1 MWLIGTP
8 DNTLQAL
15 SQSKNCPILYPV
27 GQSAASQPIATNKEA
42 PMSDLYLKIVNTA
55 AGKTAAQTLGLPA
68 PVPLKRLKR
77 TDQPFIEGDILI
89 GAAGGAKA
97 VATLGSVL
105 SASAANLHHASGNQR
120 LNDSAKAGNKAQ
132 PLELGADI
140 HQTFSALV
148 FDATG
153 LRSPDDLRALYDF
166 FHPTIK
172 KLGGN
177 ARVLV
182 IGQNPASCRKPPHAA
197 AQQALEGFV
206 RSVGKEIGKK
216 GSTAN
221 LLWMAPGAE
230 KQLDSSVRF
239 FLSPRSAYV
248 SGQVVK
254 IGKRES
260 SKATNPV
267 APLTGKVAL
276 VTGASRG
283 IGAAIAETLAR
294 DGATVVGLD
303 IPPAM
308 EELEKV
314 TSAINGKALACD
326 ITDAKAPKL
335 IGDFLEEH
343 FGGVDLVIHNA
354 GITRDKTL
362 GNMPEHFWDMTIA
375 VNLSAEELIDEE
387 LIHRELLKEN
397 GRIVCISSISGIAGN
412 FGQTNYSTAKCGV
425 IGYVEAMA
433 RQVRNGVTINAVAPG
448 FIETQMTAA
457 MPITLREAGRRM
469 NSLSQG
475 GQPVDVAET
484 IAWYCS
490 PASNGVNG
498 NVVRVCGQSLIGK

>member
-1 MWLIGTP
+1 
-8 DNTLQAL
+8 
-15 SQSKNCPILYPV
+15 
-27 GQSAASQPIATNKEA
+27 
-42 PMSDLYLKIVNTA
+42 MSDLYLKFVNTPV
-55 AGKTAAQTLGLPA
+55 GKTAAQSLGLPS
-68 PVPLKRLKR
+68 PVTLKRQQR
-77 TDQPFIEGDILI
+77 ADQPFVEGDVLI
-89 GAAGGAKA
+89 GAGPGAKA
-97 VATLGSVL
+97 VATVGGIL
-105 SASAANLHHASGNQR
+105 SASPASLYHASGIES
-120 LNDSAKAGNKAQ
+120 LNDSAKAGNKAKA
-132 PLELGADI
+132 LELAQLADRR
-140 HQTFSALV
+140 FSALV

-153 LRSPDDLRALYDF
+153 LKSPDDLRAVYDF

-172 KLGGN
+172 KLVGN

-182 IGQNPASCRKPPHAA
+182 IGQNPASCRKAPQAA

-221 LLWMAPGAE
+221 LIWMAPGAD

-248 SGQVVK
+248 SGQVVR
-254 IGKRES
+254 IGKS
-260 SKATNPV
+260 SIAPTTNPV

-294 DGATVVGLD
+294 DGATVIGLD

-308 EELEKV
+308 AELQKV
-314 TSAINGKALACD
+314 MGSVNGKAMACD
-326 ITDAKAPKL
+326 ITDKAAPKL
-335 IGDFLEEH
+335 IGDFIEEH
-343 FGGVDLVIHNA
+343 CEGVDLVIHNA

-387 LIHRELLKEN
+387 LTHRSLLREN

-412 FGQTNYSTAKCGV
+412 FGQTNYSTAKSGV

-433 RQVRNGVTINAVAPG
+433 KQLKNGVTINAIAPG

-457 MPITLREAGRRM
+457 MPITIREAGRRM

-475 GQPVDVAET
+475 GLPVDVAEA

-490 PASNGVNG
+490 PASSGVNG

>member
-1 MWLIGTP
+1 MSDRYLKFV
-8 DNTLQAL
+8 NT
-15 SQSKNCPILYPV
+15 PV
-27 GQSAASQPIATNKEA
+27 GR
-42 PMSDLYLKIVNTA
+42 
-55 AGKTAAQTLGLPA
+55 TAAQSLGLPS
-68 PVPLKRLKR
+68 PVNLKRWKR
-77 TDQPFIEGDILI
+77 ADQPFIEGDVLV
-89 GAAGGAKA
+89 GAANGSKAIAAIGSLLGASPAK
-97 VATLGSVL
+97 LFH
-105 SASAANLHHASGNQR
+105 ASAVDT
-120 LNDSAKAGNKAQ
+120 LNDSAKSGNKAKAL
-132 PLELGADI
+132 PFNNDI
-140 HQTFSALV
+140 DRKFSALV

-153 LRSPDDLRALYDF
+153 MRDTTDLRALYDF
-166 FHPTIK
+166 FHPTIR
-172 KLGGN
+172 KLAGN
-177 ARVLV
+177 GRVLV
-182 IGQNPASCRKPPHAA
+182 IGQDPATCRQPAKAA
-197 AQQALEGFV
+197 AHQALEGFV
-206 RSVGKEIGKK
+206 RSVGKEVGKK

-230 KQLDSSVRF
+230 KQLDSSMRF

-248 SGQVVK
+248 SGQVAR
-254 IGKRES
+254 IGKS
-260 SKATNPV
+260 TDAPATNPV

-294 DGATVVGLD
+294 EGATVIGLD

-308 EELEKV
+308 EELQKV
-314 TSAINGKALACD
+314 MGAIKGKALACD
-326 ITDAKAPKL
+326 ITDEKAPKQ
-335 IGDFLEEH
+335 IADYVKEH
-343 FGGVDLVIHNA
+343 FGGIDLVIHNA

-375 VNLSAEELIDEE
+375 VNLTAEELIDEE
-387 LIHRELLKEN
+387 LMHQELLREN

-433 RQVRNGVTINAVAPG
+433 KQVKNGVTINAIAPG

-457 MPITLREAGRRM
+457 MPITIREAGRRM

-475 GQPVDVAET
+475 GLPVDVAEA
-484 IAWYCS
+484 IAWYCN